1 MNMNDTHTAQT
12 SGSKNVPLLKRKRV
26 IFAVAIVLMA
36 IGFLIYIGLSQ
47 FATYYYTVS
56 EFVAQSESLS
66 GEQVRVTGQ
75 IIPDSV
81 IQDTNNFTLNF
92 TITDGETSLPVVY
105 QGVVVPDTFKAGT
118 DIVVEGRSDQQGVFF
133 ASKLITK
140 CPSKYEPSG

>member
-1 MNMNDTHTAQT
+1 MNMNDTHTAKT

-26 IFAVAIVLMA
+26 IFAGAIVLMA

-81 IQDTNNFTLNF
+81 IQDTNNFTINF

-118 DIVVEGRSDQQGVFF
+118 DIVVEGRSDQQGVFH

>member
-1 MNMNDTHTAQT
+1 MNDTHTAQT

-26 IFAVAIVLMA
+26 IFAGAIVLLA

-66 GEQVRVTGQ
+66 GERVLVSGQ

-81 IQDTNNFTLNF
+81 IQDAFTLNF
-92 TITDGETSLPVVY
+92 TITDGETSLLVVY
-105 QGVVVPDTFKAGT
+105 QDIVPDTFKAGA
-118 DIVVEGRSDQQGVFF
+118 DIVVEGRGDQQGVFY

>member
-1 MNMNDTHTAQT
+1 MNMNDTHAAKT

-26 IFAVAIVLMA
+26 IFAGAIVLMA

-81 IQDTNNFTLNF
+81 IQDTSNFTLNF

-105 QGVVVPDTFKAGT
+105 HGVVPDTFKAGT
-118 DIVVEGRSDQQGVFF
+118 DIVVEGRSGQQGVFN
-133 ASKLITK
+133 ASVLITK

>member
-26 IFAVAIVLMA
+26 IFAGAIVLLA

-81 IQDTNNFTLNF
+81 IQDTNNFTINF

-105 QGVVVPDTFKAGT
+105 QGIVPDTFKAGT
-118 DIVVEGRSDQQGVFF
+118 DIVVEGRGDQQGVFY
-133 ASKLITK
+133 ASVLITK

>member
-26 IFAVAIVLMA
+26 IFAGAIVLLA

-81 IQDTNNFTLNF
+81 IQDTKNFTLNF
-92 TITDGETSLPVVY
+92 TITDGEISLPVVY
-105 QGVVVPDTFKAGT
+105 QGIVPDTLKTGT
-118 DIVVEGRSDQQGVFF
+118 DIVVEGRGDQRGVFF
-133 ASKLITK
+133 ASALITK
-140 CPSKYEPSG
+140 CPSKYEPSD

>member
-1 MNMNDTHTAQT
+1 MNDTHTAQT
-12 SGSKNVPLLKRKRV
+12 SSKKHVPLLKRKRL
-26 IFAVAIVLMA
+26 IFAVAIVLLAM
-36 IGFLIYIGLSQ
+36 GFLIYIGLSQ

-56 EFVAQSESLS
+56 EFVARSESLT

-92 TITDGETSLPVVY
+92 SITDGKTSLPVVY
-105 QGVVVPDTFKAGT
+105 QGVVPDTFKAGT
-118 DIVVEGRSDQQGVFF
+118 DIVVEGRSDQQGVFY
-133 ASKLITK
+133 ARVLITK

>member
-1 MNMNDTHTAQT
+1 MNINDTNTVQT
-12 SGSKNVPLLKRKRV
+12 SGSGNVPLLKRKRV
-26 IFAVAIVLMA
+26 IFAGAIVLMA
-36 IGFLIYIGLSQ
+36 MGFLIYIGLSH

-56 EFVAQSESLS
+56 EFAAQSESLS

-81 IQDTNNFTLNF
+81 IHDTDNFTLNF

-105 QGVVVPDTFKAGT
+105 QGVVPDTFKAGT
-118 DIVVEGRSDQQGVFF
+118 DIVVEGRSDQQGVFN
-133 ASKLITK
+133 ASVLITK